1 MLHLQYFHNIFRTNH
16 KWKVVIGS
24 NLNSKFK
31 LLFYPSV
38 TTNNNLTFR
47 ICYENVVN
55 ITFLFIN
62 SLEKNGKLHFGL
74 EQGPHELK
82 GPHNTMKSHWL
93 QYKQGNQRIMA
104 HRSSAIC
111 IAGQLG
117 RMAWQ

>member
-24 NLNSKFK
+24 NLNSKLK

-55 ITFLFIN
+55 ITFPSIN
-62 SLEKNGKLHFGL
+62 RLEKKKENFILIGNKSRTN
-74 EQGPHELK
+74 LK
-82 GPHNTMKSHWL
+82 APTT
-93 QYKQGNQRIMA
+93 Q
-104 HRSSAIC
+104 
-111 IAGQLG
+111 
-117 RMAWQ
+117 